1 MTIVQSNRLSAK
13 KYHVPANTVEFTDE
27 HLKLH
32 KKFFNKE
39 IYPEYFTDFEHKG
52 LTYFDTILIDRID
65 LEPALDDKAEFGVQL
80 YRFAKNKKFNAISE
94 SVRNEGVDLRKKPLQ
109 VVVTL
114 NEHKEITKIHGLF
127 NGNTLN
133 LVLDKHI
140 LENRIC
146 AIFITNSNFSPANLI
161 EIGAN
166 QNALDKPFGAID
178 FVSLEY
184 ALTNVV
190 GKGEGYKMPV
200 GREPTQDEIS
210 EFSNKL
216 KDAIKFMGQGRFD
229 VDSVKCK
236 TMINKLLD
244 DQLEEKVVLSVT
256 HGSQVMEYLRKYEG
270 YVNTPTVKYNS
281 LSCIVGKILTHFEL
295 TYREEKDFF
304 DNGGRYEIIIHA
316 GVPDM
321 SDPVNVLF
329 REVTA
334 FWRDWNRLIKFT
346 SPHGFLNNADMRI
359 IGLYQPLKCLDHL
372 FNGSGGSFGKVVRFE
387 KFVEHFNKYPN
398 NLVASELEKV
408 GTVALT
414 DKQFIE
420 EIELEIDSLEE
431 YEEIV

>member
-32 KKFFNKE
+32 KKHFNKE
-39 IYPEYFTDFEHKG
+39 TYPEYFTDFEHKG
-52 LTYFDTILIDRID
+52 LTYVDTVLIDRID
-65 LEPALDDKAEFGVQL
+65 LDPALDEKAEFGSQL
-80 YRFAKNKKFNAISE
+80 YRPTKNKKFNAISD
-94 SVRNEGVDLRKKPLQ
+94 SVRNEGIDLRKKPLQ

-114 NEHKEITKIHGLF
+114 NEHEEIIKIECVF

-133 LVLDKHI
+133 LVLDKHTI
-140 LENRIC
+140 QNRIC
-146 AIFITNSNFSPANLI
+146 AIYIRNSNFSIPNLI

-166 QNALDKPFGAID
+166 QNSLNKPYGGID
-178 FVSLEY
+178 YTTLEH

-190 GKGEGYKMPV
+190 KEEGYKMPV

-210 EFSNKL
+210 DFVNHL
-216 KDAIKFMGQGRFD
+216 KAAIEFMGSGQFD
-229 VDSVKCK
+229 TDSVKCK
-236 TMINKLLD
+236 GLINKLLD
-244 DQLEEKVVLSVT
+244 DQMEEKVALSVT
-256 HGSQVMEYLRKYEG
+256 HGSQVMEYLRKHEG
-270 YVNTPTVKYNS
+270 YVDTPTVKYNS
-281 LSCIVGKILTHFEL
+281 LGCIVGKILTHFEL

-329 REVTA
+329 REVTT

-372 FNGSGGSFGKVVRFE
+372 FNGTEGSFGKVVRFE

-398 NLVASELEKV
+398 NLVASELKE
-408 GTVALT
+408 TVALT
-414 DKQFIE
+414 DKQFME
-420 EIELEIDSLEE
+420 EVEINTLPF
-431 YEEIV
+431 